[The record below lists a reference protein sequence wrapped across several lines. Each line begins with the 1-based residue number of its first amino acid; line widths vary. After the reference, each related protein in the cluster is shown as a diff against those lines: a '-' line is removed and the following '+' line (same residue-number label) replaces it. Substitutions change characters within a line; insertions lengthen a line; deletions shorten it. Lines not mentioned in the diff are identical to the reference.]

1 MTYAAIQRWAGV
13 KDDGILGPGIR
24 RAVQEKLGVT
34 ADGVWGKL
42 TISEL
47 QRQLNEGKI

>member
-13 KDDGILGPGIR
+13 KDDGILGPGTR
-24 RAVQEKLGVT
+24 RAVQGKIGVKQ
-34 ADGVWGKL
+34 DGVWGRL

-47 QRQLNEGKI
+47 QRQLNEGII